1 MNQFFCPMKKANKL
15 HKISFFYLFNY
26 LCNIVIC
33 SAQRTPL
40 CFVYLI
46 IIIITDECLLIS
58 RLRGRVP
65 WSNFQGQCRAKRVR
79 DRVKANDVCG
89 RRGVEMDERGGSSLS
104 GERGTALA
112 LPLYGTRSKTRDTTS
127 VARYIS
133 KVKDLL
139 FSALLEPIHIRDYT
153 TFHRPL
159 FTPSATLAR
168 SHV

>member
-1 MNQFFCPMKKANKL
+1 M
-15 HKISFFYLFNY
+15 
-26 LCNIVIC
+26 CNIIIC
-33 SAQRTPL
+33 SSQRPPL

-65 WSNFQGQCRAKRVR
+65 WAIFR
-79 DRVKANDVCG
+79 DSVERSACETES
-89 RRGVEMDERGGSSLS
+89 RRMTFVGDEEWRWTSGEAASLS

-133 KVKDLL
+133 KVKDPLL
-139 FSALLEPIHIRDYT
+139 CSPWADPHSRLYHFPSTSLYPERDA
-153 TFHRPL
+153 R
-159 FTPSATLAR
+159 SLAR
-168 SHV
+168 VGACNSLRACVVCV